1 MDGGG
6 AGRTGRLRQAA
17 RGRRPGRAGTCGRI
31 DRPPPHRP
39 DAAGHPSRR
48 SRPLLRGSHGLG
60 RDDWRD
66 CDGHGAIHHP
76 GDDAGLPP
84 EAGATLL
91 MIIEATPPTR
101 IDLAGGTLDIYPIY
115 LLEGGA
121 VTINLAITIGT
132 RVRVEPYAKGVAVS
146 TGARGLGV
154 GPRPAAALPVGG
166 PLDLILRTLRYCAL
180 PTRTRVVT
188 ASDAPR
194 GSGLGASSSLLV
206 ALLAACERCR
216 TRGSPRRRVL
226 RPDLVDIAAK
236 LEAQSINAPTGKQD
250 YYAALQGGL
259 NAIWFGLEQE
269 TVEPLLPLRRLAA
282 LEEHLVLT
290 FTGEPHA
297 SGRTNWGMMRAYLD
311 GVPETVR
318 GLRAIRRISQE
329 MREALRRG
337 DLRASARLLR
347 EEWEQRRGLA
357 GGVSTPEIE
366 RAIATA
372 RKTGA
377 LASKVCGAGGGGC
390 VVSVVPAGRKSAVEW
405 ALTEASFRVLPFHIA
420 RRGLQVAVRPSRIRP
435 RARRT
440 GP

>member
-6 AGRTGRLRQAA
+6 TGRTGRLRQAA

-48 SRPLLRGSHGLG
+48 SRPLLRGSRGLG

-66 CDGHGAIHHP
+66 CDGHGAVHHP
-76 GDDAGLPP
+76 
-84 EAGATLL
+84 
-91 MIIEATPPTR
+91 
-101 IDLAGGTLDIYPIY
+101 
-115 LLEGGA
+115 GGA
-121 VTINLAITIGT
+121 VTINLAITIDT
-132 RVRVEPYAKGVAVS
+132 RVRVEPYAEGVAVYS
-146 TGARGLGV
+146 EDLGFGV
-154 GPRPAAALPVGG
+154 EAPTAAALPVGG

-180 PTRTRVVT
+180 PTHTRVVT

-206 ALLAACERCR
+206 ALLAACERRR

-297 SGRTNWGMMRAYLD
+297 SGRTNWGMVRAYLD

-337 DLRASARLLR
+337 ARRASARLLR

-357 GGVSTPEIE
+357 EGVSTPEIE
-366 RAIATA
+366 RAITTA
-372 RKTGA
+372 RKAGA

-390 VVSVVPAGRKSAVEW
+390 VVSVVPAERKGTVER
-405 ALTEASFRVLPFHIA
+405 ALTEVNFRVLPFRIA
-420 RRGLQVAVRPSRIRP
+420 RRGLQVAVRPSRSRP
-435 RARRT
+435 RARRA

>member
-1 MDGGG
+1 
-6 AGRTGRLRQAA
+6 
-17 RGRRPGRAGTCGRI
+17 
-31 DRPPPHRP
+31 
-39 DAAGHPSRR
+39 
-48 SRPLLRGSHGLG
+48 
-60 RDDWRD
+60 
-66 CDGHGAIHHP
+66 
-76 GDDAGLPP
+76 
-84 EAGATLL
+84 
-91 MIIEATPPTR
+91 MIIEATAPTR

-121 VTINLAITIGT
+121 VTVNLAITIDT
-132 RVRVEPYAKGVAVS
+132 RVRVEPYAEGVAVYS
-146 TGARGLGV
+146 EDLGFGV
-154 GPRPAAALPVGG
+154 EAPTAAALPVGG

-180 PTRTRVVT
+180 PTHTRVVT

-297 SGRTNWGMMRAYLD
+297 SGRTNWSMVRAYLD

-357 GGVSTPEIE
+357 EGVSTPEIE
-366 RAIATA
+366 RAITTA
-372 RKTGA
+372 RKAGA

-435 RARRT
+435 RARRA

>member
-6 AGRTGRLRQAA
+6 TGRTGRLRQAA

-48 SRPLLRGSHGLG
+48 SRPLLRGSRGLG

-66 CDGHGAIHHP
+66 CDGHGAVHHP
-76 GDDAGLPP
+76 
-84 EAGATLL
+84 
-91 MIIEATPPTR
+91 
-101 IDLAGGTLDIYPIY
+101 
-115 LLEGGA
+115 GGA

-132 RVRVEPYAKGVAVS
+132 RVRVEPYAEGVAVYS
-146 TGARGLGV
+146 EDLGFGV
-154 GPRPAAALPVGG
+154 EAPTAAALPVGG

-180 PTRTRVVT
+180 PTHTRVVT

-357 GGVSTPEIE
+357 EGGRAARRGAASLPPPRLLREEWEQRRGLAEGVSTPEIE
-366 RAIATA
+366 RAITTA
-372 RKTGA
+372 RKAGA

-390 VVSVVPAGRKSAVEW
+390 VVSVVPAERKGTVER
-405 ALTEASFRVLPFHIA
+405 ALTEANFRVLPFRIA

-435 RARRT
+435 RARRP